1 MFKKKG
7 RITISELNEV
17 FKTYDIQSM
26 KEKND
31 YVDDLR
37 ERGFRV
43 EWQRASR
50 PVKPKIDVQ
59 ALWDRCTRE
68 IEAIRSATAQ

>member
-7 RITISELNEV
+7 RISISELREV
-17 FKTYDIQSM
+17 FKTYEIES
-26 KEKND
+26 KEEQNK

-59 ALWDRCTRE
+59 ELWDRCTRE
-68 IEAIRSATAQ
+68 IEGIRSAIAQ